1 MGTSNIVVKQEKKEP
16 VASEG
21 LVTYQGAVL
30 DVANLLQRVEKGDH
44 DRQTSEKRIQELEKL
59 VGKLLRQ
66 YWSKLSDKIGK
77 HFPQKREH
85 APRQHCDVIKRL
97 LKIANIKAYFNF
109 GHLIKLAHEC
119 AASQMSISI
128 VLL

>member
-1 MGTSNIVVKQEKKEP
+1 MGASSIVVKQEKKEP

-59 VGKLLRQ
+59 VGKF
-66 YWSKLSDKIGK
+66 S
-77 HFPQKREH
+77 
-85 APRQHCDVIKRL
+85 
-97 LKIANIKAYFNF
+97 
-109 GHLIKLAHEC
+109 
-119 AASQMSISI
+119 
-128 VLL
+128 